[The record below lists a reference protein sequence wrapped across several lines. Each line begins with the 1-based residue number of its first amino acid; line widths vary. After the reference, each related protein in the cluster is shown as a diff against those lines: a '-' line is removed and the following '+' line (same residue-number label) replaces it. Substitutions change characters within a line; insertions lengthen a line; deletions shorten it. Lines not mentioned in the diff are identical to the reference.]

1 MSKDEARI
9 LVCCA
14 DGAATSAMA
23 LTSLREAL
31 EDNNIF
37 ADLQQGRITDVLS
50 GSINVENYDL
60 IVSTVGTDIDI
71 PNKKI
76 PIFSGVPF
84 LTGVGKSKVIE
95 DIIKVLK

>member
-1 MSKDEARI
+1 
-9 LVCCA
+9 
-14 DGAATSAMA
+14 MA